1 MPDFDSLFER
11 LSPEQVDAILDEQLS
26 SDSSAEGRSRQTE
39 SYGKKNEAS
48 DVDKAFDELMAG

>member
-1 MPDFDSLFER
+1 MPFLMSSFL
-11 LSPEQVDAILDEQLS
+11 
-26 SDSSAEGRSRQTE
+26 SDSSAEGRSSQTE